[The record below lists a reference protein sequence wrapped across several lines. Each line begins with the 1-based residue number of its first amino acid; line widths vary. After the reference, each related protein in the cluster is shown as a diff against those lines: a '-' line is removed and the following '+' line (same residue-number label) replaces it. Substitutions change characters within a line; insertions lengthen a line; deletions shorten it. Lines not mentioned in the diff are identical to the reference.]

1 MGPAGIAESKSLPL
15 GFRLFH
21 GPACVSSVKR
31 NRRRDRALSKAFS
44 SSVVAVAIGS
54 NLGDRHSNLTA
65 AVSAL
70 NSVLEELR
78 VSDFVDTPPEGGVY
92 QPVYLNAA
100 VVGRSFESPLRLLE
114 AFQDIEDAC
123 GRTRPYRGAPRTL
136 DVDLILMGDTV
147 MNAPRLALPHPRFR
161 DRSFVLEPLCSIAP
175 DLVDPITGSTVR
187 ELSRALREQ
196 T

>member
-1 MGPAGIAESKSLPL
+1 MA
-15 GFRLFH
+15 
-21 GPACVSSVKR
+21 
-31 NRRRDRALSKAFS
+31 
-44 SSVVAVAIGS
+44 
-54 NLGDRHSNLTA
+54 
-65 AVSAL
+65 AL